1 MGGGRQEF
9 LPTYEK
15 DIEGVSGKRTDS
27 HNLIKHWRQRHHKR
41 KASYV
46 QTKEELL
53 NVNIF
58 HTKLYEF
65 LIIFLNKKI
74 SGRKG
79 YRLPSGFI

>member
-9 LPTYEK
+9 LPTYEE

-27 HNLIKHWRQRHHKR
+27 HNLIKHWRQRHHKS

-53 NVNIF
+53 NV
-58 HTKLYEF
+58 
-65 LIIFLNKKI
+65 KKTN
-74 SGRKG
+74 
-79 YRLPSGFI
+79 FTQNFMNF

>member
-9 LPTYEK
+9 LPTYEQ

-27 HNLIKHWRQRHHKR
+27 HNLIKHWKQRHHKS

-53 NVNIF
+53 NV
-58 HTKLYEF
+58 
-65 LIIFLNKKI
+65 II
-74 SGRKG
+74 
-79 YRLPSGFI
+79 Y